1 MAGIFASCDISIA
14 SMIQKRE
21 RAEGNRVPVIFLTH
35 RCREQSMKKA
45 IEGISAVD
53 GLSLGGMI
61 RVEAMR

>member
-1 MAGIFASCDISIA
+1 
-14 SMIQKRE
+14 MIQKRE
-21 RAEGNRVPVIFLTH
+21 ARRGQPVAGDIPHSPLPRAK
-35 RCREQSMKKA
+35 SMKRA